1 MDFITLRYLIVLE
14 GFSDAKWIFNKKD
27 TKSTNGYVFTIGG
40 GYVSWKSSKQTCIA
54 RPQWNL
60 MK

>member
-40 GYVSWKSSKQTCIA
+40 GYVS
-54 RPQWNL
+54 
-60 MK
+60 